1 MKKKPFVIRLNPLPY
16 GSQTP
21 KYLKSLQSKRIIST
35 RWIDNA
41 RGFESREEAHEF
53 IEQISF
59 QLPRLNLSV
68 ANRNEIKALM
78 KLKLILESNENL
90 AIEVDRIIASEVK

>member
-1 MKKKPFVIRLNPLPY
+1 MKKKPFVIRCNPAPFA
-16 GSQTP
+16 P
-21 KYLKSLQSKRIIST
+21 KAERYVKCLQSKRIVST

-41 RGFESREEAHEF
+41 RGFESREEAHAF
-53 IEQISF
+53 IEKISF
-59 QLPRLNLSV
+59 ELPRLSLSV

-90 AIEVDRIIASEVK
+90 AIEVNRIIASEVK